1 MIGKYLF
8 IIKLRFI
15 HISFVFSP
23 SPIDYDLSGSNYAD
37 PRGYSDRYH
46 PYPYSGPSGNSHY
59 NNHHRMN
66 NNPRHNNTLSTHD
79 HPDRRARHGDDYI
92 DSRNDNRNRKDKSS
106 TQDR

>member
-1 MIGKYLF
+1 
-8 IIKLRFI
+8 
-15 HISFVFSP
+15 
-23 SPIDYDLSGSNYAD
+23 
-37 PRGYSDRYH
+37 
-46 PYPYSGPSGNSHY
+46 
-59 NNHHRMN
+59 MN